1 MRLFLLGLLLFS
13 LSSLK
18 PGENVPAEV
27 QQLASR
33 FTEATLK
40 KDITALAECLDSAY
54 MKQELEGLY
63 GGNTTLFFD
72 QFYGGYRSGGEGFVT
87 IPLEKI
93 KDIIL
98 VGIHEEKGIW
108 KLSFGVESK
117 KERIQ
122 LELSAIMRLSGGK
135 TVYGLAGNRG

>member
-1 MRLFLLGLLLFS
+1 MRLFILFISLIGLTA
-13 LSSLK
+13 LK
-18 PGENVPAEV
+18 PKDTVPAEV
-27 QQLASR
+27 QQLAAK

-40 KDITALAECLDSAY
+40 KDISGMVTCLDSAY
-54 MKQELEGLY
+54 QAQELNGLY
-63 GGNTTLFFD
+63 SGNTTLFFD
-72 QFYGGYRSGGEGFVT
+72 QFFGGYRSGGEGFAT

-93 KDIIL
+93 KDMIL

-122 LELSAIMRLSGGK
+122 LELSAIMRTSGGK
-135 TVYGLAGNRG
+135 VVYGLAGNRG